1 VSAARRA
8 PRQQV
13 RYRVTVAE
21 LVGDTATVVM
31 EATGAGFHA
40 AVGDLE
46 GDRLLAEHG
55 VGGDSHLLEHL
66 VGASRRADRR
76 PSNRTSPPDPVTH
89 YGSPCCEAIG
99 GTAVIVV
106 VVGDFEHRQ
115 RVWRPTMAE
124 RVQVPEITNPDGNRP
139 QAAGWAGRG
148 AAGPCA

>member
-1 VSAARRA
+1 MSAARRA

-55 VGGDSHLLEHL
+55 VGGDPHLLEHL
-66 VGASRRADRR
+66 AELIADHPTGR
-76 PSNRTSPPDPVTH
+76 H
-89 YGSPCCEAIG
+89 
-99 GTAVIVV
+99 
-106 VVGDFEHRQ
+106 
-115 RVWRPTMAE
+115 RPT
-124 RVQVPEITNPDGNRP
+124 R
-139 QAAGWAGRG
+139 
-148 AAGPCA
+148 